1 MESILYKMRP
11 LVVAAVGAC
20 LSYYG
25 VVPWT
30 GGFVFAVLACGGLFL
45 AVLMRVLCGPPV
57 LAIGCVPTRLARYGL
72 TLVLFF
78 VCGFW
83 TGGTARITAEQSVRF
98 FTGQAR
104 AGVTAL
110 SGVLLD
116 DPRTARSGRG
126 LAELDLQWANGTV
139 AGVHGIVRTS
149 ARGSM
154 TVLFPE
160 GSIPRIKEFGRGS
173 TVLVEGR
180 FMEDGGLFAAQGVF
194 VVTPPSKTNQLRT
207 VARVACVDFFS
218 PYYWGGLALA
228 LLIGIRDNLDSE
240 LSIQYLNAGLSHI
253 LSLSGMHLVIIS
265 AVLTFLLKGPLG
277 LKGAAATGSL
287 IIIGYIFLVGAQPS
301 LERAGIMFLLGSLA
315 IMLGLPVNPRLTL
328 CFSFLLQLV
337 INPASGMNIS
347 FILSYG
353 TLVGIFTMSKPTV
366 NWLRPYLPPAIGTS
380 LAASLAAFLATLAV
394 TAGFFGEIRPVGI
407 LSSLPMGPLTT
418 VFMIGAISF
427 PLIPPPL
434 KPFADWAM
442 RFLYTLLEKIAF
454 TAGRAPPVPET
465 VVPALI
471 LNITLIAG
479 LVALNLYVTRRRCFF
494 DRKRLEL

>member
-1 MESILYKMRP
+1 MESMLYKMRP
-11 LVVAAVGAC
+11 LAVAAVGAC

-30 GGFVFAVLACGGLFL
+30 GGVVFVVLACGGLGL
-45 AVLMRVLCGPPV
+45 AVLARVLCGPPA
-57 LAIGCVPTRLARYGL
+57 LTAGCLPPRAARYGL

-83 TGGTARITAEQSVRF
+83 TGGAARITAEQRTPF

-116 DPRTARSGRG
+116 DPRTAKSGRG
-126 LAELDLQWANGTV
+126 LAVLSLQWADGSV
-139 AGVHGIVRTS
+139 AGVRGVARTS
-149 ARGSM
+149 ARGGV

-180 FMEDGGLFAAQGVF
+180 FMEDGGLFVARGVF
-194 VVTPPSKTNQLRT
+194 VSAPPSKINQLRT
-207 VARVACVDFFS
+207 AARIVCVDFFS
-218 PYYWGGLALA
+218 PYRWGGLALA
-228 LLIGIRDNLDSE
+228 LLIGIRDNLDTE
-240 LSIQYLNAGLSHI
+240 LGIQYLNAGLSHI

-265 AVLTFLLKGPLG
+265 ALLAFLLKRPLG
-277 LKGAAATGSL
+277 LKASATAGSL

-301 LERAGIMFLLGSLA
+301 LERAGIMYLLGA
-315 IMLGLPVNPRLTL
+315 ITILFGLPLNPLLTL

-337 INPASGMNIS
+337 INPASGMSIS

-353 TLVGIFTMSKPTV
+353 ALAGILTMNKPV
-366 NWLRPYLPPAIGTS
+366 SDWLRPYLPPVIGTS
-380 LAASLAAFLATLAV
+380 LAASLAAFIATLAV
-394 TAGFFGEIRPVGI
+394 TTGFFGEIRPIGI
-407 LSSLPMGPLTT
+407 LSGLPMGPLTT
-418 VFMIGAISF
+418 VFMIGAIAF

-434 KPFADWAM
+434 KPFADQAM
-442 RFLYTLLEKIAF
+442 RFLYALLEKIAF
-454 TAGRAPPVPET
+454 TAGHAPPIPASLA
-465 VVPALI
+465 PALI
-471 LNITLIAG
+471 LNIALVAG
-479 LVALNLYVTRRRCFF
+479 LIILSLYVIKRRLFF